1 MRIGSTKV
9 NDDGWQVVTR
19 PYQAINRRS
28 EMEQKIM
35 KGIMRVVVAGS
46 IIAILVNV
54 MMVFG

>member
-1 MRIGSTKV
+1 
-9 NDDGWQVVTR
+9 
-19 PYQAINRRS
+19 
-28 EMEQKIM
+28 MEQKIM